1 MRHEY
6 NIGQIYGMKRL
17 EMLMSKDGRTVA
29 KVKCINCGKI
39 SFVRPCSLFQDKYTS
54 CTCKLATRNGDSK
67 SKLYG
72 IYHNMKYRCYTP
84 TAHEF
89 CNYGGRGIKVDDK
102 WLGNNG
108 YMNFK
113 KWALEN
119 GYKDGLTIDRIDSNL
134 NYSPDNCRWTTLS
147 ENVSLANMSRR
158 VQHRKAN
165 NGVYFCIS
173 PSGEYIEF
181 ENANQFAYNNS
192 LNPARV
198 RAAANNFRSYKG
210 YKFGFVKF
218 LQDLEPQSTIE
229 NAVLPQRVEYENGET
244 PFSEAP
250 SIER

>member
-17 EMLMSKDGRTVA
+17 EMLMPKDGRTVA
-29 KVKCINCGKI
+29 
-39 SFVRPCSLFQDKYTS
+39 
-54 CTCKLATRNGDSK
+54 
-67 SKLYG
+67 
-72 IYHNMKYRCYTP
+72 
-84 TAHEF
+84 
-89 CNYGGRGIKVDDK
+89 
-102 WLGNNG
+102 
-108 YMNFK
+108 
-113 KWALEN
+113 
-119 GYKDGLTIDRIDSNL
+119 
-134 NYSPDNCRWTTLS
+134 
-147 ENVSLANMSRR
+147 
-158 VQHRKAN
+158 
-165 NGVYFCIS
+165 GVYFCIS

-181 ENANQFAYNNS
+181 ENANQFDYNNS